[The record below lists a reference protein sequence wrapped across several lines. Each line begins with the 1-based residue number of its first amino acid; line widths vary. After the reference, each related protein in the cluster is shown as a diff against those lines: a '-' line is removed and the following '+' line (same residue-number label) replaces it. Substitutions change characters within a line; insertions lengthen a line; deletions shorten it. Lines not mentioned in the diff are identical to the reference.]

1 MPDDNKEKEEV
12 EVEGAEESKKPF
24 ESLDLKRIS
33 LFGGGPWTKLAT
45 QSKTLGWDGIDKL
58 ALEKNLAR
66 STDACYFRIVSFVVE
81 DLDNEI
87 RWHASFL
94 NDKGLWELEIDGS
107 PDAEVEPEQM
117 ADFFGSEEFKKIAK
131 RAGWLLEEARSLVQD
146 VLQEHIDNG
155 QLLAV
160 DEVKLE
166 AIMHWLG
173 DKQFME
179 NLRSGKFMNA

>member
-1 MPDDNKEKEEV
+1 MADDNNKEEV
-12 EVEGAEESKKPF
+12 EAKKPF
-24 ESLDLKRIS
+24 ESLDLKRIN
-33 LFGGGPWTKLAT
+33 LFGGGLWTKLAA
-45 QSKTLGWDGIDKL
+45 QSKTLGWNGIDKL

-66 STDACYFRIVSFVVE
+66 SVDACYFRIVSFVVE

-107 PDAEVEPEQM
+107 PDADVEPEQM

-131 RAGWLLEEARSLVQD
+131 RAGWLLEEAKHLLED
-146 VLQEHIDNG
+146 VVEPKLSMGD
-155 QLLAV
+155 LLAI
-160 DEVKLE
+160 DEVKLA

-179 NLRSGKFMNA
+179 NLRSGKFMNV

>member
-1 MPDDNKEKEEV
+1 MPENDNNEETT
-12 EVEGAEESKKPF
+12 KKSF
-24 ESLDLKRIS
+24 ESLDLKRIN
-33 LFGGGPWTKLAT
+33 LFGGPAWTNLAV

-66 STDACYFRIVSFVVE
+66 SVDACYFRIVSFVVE

-107 PDAEVEPEQM
+107 PDAEIEPSQM
-117 ADFFGSEEFKKIAK
+117 ADFFGSDEFKKIAK

-146 VLQEHIDNG
+146 VLQEHIDQG
-155 QLLAV
+155 QLLSI

>member
-1 MPDDNKEKEEV
+1 MPDNNKEKE
-12 EVEGAEESKKPF
+12 AEAKKPF
-24 ESLDLKRIS
+24 ESLDLKRIN
-33 LFGGGPWTKLAT
+33 LFGGPAWTSLAV
-45 QSKTLGWDGIDKL
+45 QSKTLGWDGINKL
-58 ALEKNLAR
+58 ALEKSLAR
-66 STDACYFRIVSFVVE
+66 AVDACYFRIVSFVVE

-117 ADFFGSEEFKKIAK
+117 ADFFGSEEFKRIAK

-146 VLQEHIDNG
+146 VLQEHIDQG
-155 QLLAV
+155 QMLSI
-160 DEVKLE
+160 DEVKLA
-166 AIMHWLG
+166 AIMHWLS

-179 NLRSGKFMNA
+179 NLRSGKFMEA